1 MNYSLFNEDL
11 KYYFETANKRYEQQN
26 PENK

>member
-1 MNYSLFNEDL
+1 MNYSLFNKDIE
-11 KYYFETANKRYEQQN
+11 YYFETANKRYEQQN